1 MLALIITGRLFG
13 MSKERK
19 TAAELSEI
27 ICRIAGIHGM
37 DVIVRPDYAEGWVPT
52 AFVAIGSPIDA
63 QRSVEQIAKNLRI
76 NYDLAI

>member
-1 MLALIITGRLFG
+1 MITGKLFA

-27 ICRIAGIHGM
+27 ICRTVGIHGM

-63 QRSVEQIAKNLRI
+63 QRSVEQIAKKRRM
-76 NYDLAI
+76 NYDLAV